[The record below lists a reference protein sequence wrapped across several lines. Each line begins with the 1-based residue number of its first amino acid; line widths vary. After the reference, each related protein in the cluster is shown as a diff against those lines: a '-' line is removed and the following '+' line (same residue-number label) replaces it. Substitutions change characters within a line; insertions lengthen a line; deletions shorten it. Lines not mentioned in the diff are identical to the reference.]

1 MGARVRNWTKSL
13 ALIAAGAVLATSV
26 WAVAA
31 KKPLTPA
38 KRAPTPAHSIR
49 DTGVGLPRI
58 NSHGTL
64 GVGEFVPA
72 VTAYHDSGSYNA
84 DLATVDGEAQTFMER
99 QAKAVRAKAKR
110 VCGSKKPKKSK
121 KCKQPQLALVL
132 DIDETSLSNYQEL
145 SATGFSNAAAALVSA
160 VATAD
165 SPAIAPT
172 LQLYQRA
179 RQMGIAVFMV
189 TGRPQGVETLTRQN
203 LTAAGYTDI
212 AGLYQKPSSD
222 ATIAFKSN
230 ARATIEGV
238 LGYRI
243 IVNVGDQESDL
254 TGGFADRTFKLPNPF
269 YFIE

>member
-1 MGARVRNWTKSL
+1 MGARAKSWTRSL
-13 ALIAAGAVLATSV
+13 ALVAAGAVLATSV

-58 NSHGTL
+58 GSAGTL
-64 GVGEFVPA
+64 GIGEFTTA
-72 VTAYHDSGSYNA
+72 VSDYHDSGGYA
-84 DLATVDGEAQTFMER
+84 QDLAAVDGEAQAFMER
-99 QAKAVRAKAKR
+99 QAKAVREKAKR
-110 VCGSKKPKKSK
+110 KCGKKPKKSK
-121 KCKQPQLALVL
+121 ACPKPKLAIVL

-145 SATGFSNAAAALVSA
+145 SATNFSGAAAALVSA
-160 VATAD
+160 VVTAD
-165 SPAIAPT
+165 SPAIGPT

-179 RQMGIAVFMV
+179 RQLGIAVFLV
-189 TGRPQGVETLTRQN
+189 TGRPPGVETLTRQN
-203 LTAAGYTDI
+203 LTSAGYTDI
-212 AGLYQKPSSD
+212 AGLYQKPSSE

-230 ARATIEGV
+230 ARATIEAV

-243 IVNVGDQESDL
+243 IANVGDQESDL
-254 TGGFADRTFKLPNPF
+254 TGGFADRSFKLPNPF